1 MVPSGHGEHP
11 SRVGKVPGLH
21 SRPSIWCLV
30 LLVRRAM
37 AKKGRFYNIANT
49 RSHSCSLSP
58 ALRSETYH
66 LSVGRSSRSLREKVL
81 ETYRKDTRSTSH
93 LQNHL
98 SAPSEVSVPASTRA
112 AQLRP
117 ADERPAPML
126 PPWWRDWWRDRSTQL
141 SRVLKYTLPGK
152 HLSGT
157 DQRRPTAIII
167 ACDNYVWQSRP
178 SRTVI

>member
-1 MVPSGHGEHP
+1 M
-11 SRVGKVPGLH
+11 H
-21 SRPSIWCLV
+21 SRPSIWCIV
-30 LLVRRAM
+30 LLVRHVM
-37 AKKGRFYNIANT
+37 AKKGRLYDIANT
-49 RSHSCSLSP
+49 RSHSRSLSP

-66 LSVGRSSRSLREKVL
+66 LSVGRSSRSVREKVL

-126 PPWWRDWWRDRSTQL
+126 PPWWRDWWRDGIHAVVTRTQVHIAWQTLVWGRPEEAKSNHDRSTR
-141 SRVLKYTLPGK
+141 SRG
-152 HLSGT
+152 HAFN
-157 DQRRPTAIII
+157 TALV
-167 ACDNYVWQSRP
+167 APR
-178 SRTVI
+178 